1 MTSTTIQIREL
12 CPSDSLE
19 ELTALINSAYARV
32 AAMGYRLAGT
42 YQNIEQTRRRAA
54 RGVCFVAVLDGVLVG
69 TMSACPGFANNTC
82 AYLARPNLAYRF
94 QFAVAE
100 HLQQQ
105 GIGGFLRQQVDL
117 WAREYG
123 FTEIGS
129 DTAEGYTERLR
140 SMAKEGFVQ
149 VDRIRWPGDD
159 FYSVVMARPL

>member
-12 CPSDSLE
+12 HPEDSLE
-19 ELTALINSAYARV
+19 ALTTLINRAYARV

-42 YQNIEQTRRRAA
+42 YQDIEHTRRRAA

-69 TMSACPGFANNTC
+69 TMSACPSFPNDTC
-82 AYLARPNLAYRF
+82 AYLTRPELAYRF

-100 HLQQQ
+100 HLQGN
-105 GIGGFLRQQVDL
+105 GIGSALRQRVDM

-123 FTEIGS
+123 FTEVGT
-129 DTAEGYTERLR
+129 DTAEGYAERLA